1 MSPRMRTRM
10 SSMRN
15 AISTRVYGLNPKR
28 AIASPP
34 LTPVAG
40 DRLDLLGRQLHDPG
54 GAARPVTAVP
64 AERVRALQL
73 RAAERAV
80 RAGRCG
86 WSPGSRRALRCRG
99 SRLAGTRRS
108 RRSTGPRAVVE
119 HGAALIATLRV
130 LGHEG
135 AADRAHEP
143 AEHDAAAA
151 ETEIAVR
158 VEFQRPTRVEF
169 ERAPGIELQGPA
181 RTELELPVR
190 IEVQEGCHRPPLSPS
205 RYPGV
210 RP

>member
-1 MSPRMRTRM
+1 MSKNRGVYFFSSRRRHTRCYRDW
-10 SSMRN
+10 SSDVC
-15 AISTRVYGLNPKR
+15 S
-28 AIASPP
+28 S
-34 LTPVAG
+34 
-40 DRLDLLGRQLHDPG
+40 DL
-54 GAARPVTAVP
+54 
-64 AERVRALQL
+64 L

-86 WSPGSRRALRCRG
+86 WSRGRSRGLRR
-99 SRLAGTRRS
+99 RRS
-108 RRSTGPRAVVE
+108 RLPWDRRRRRSAGPRAAIE
-119 HGAALIATLRV
+119 HRAALIATLRV

-151 ETEIAVR
+151 EPEIAVR

-190 IEVQEGCHRPPLSPS
+190 IEVQEVCHRPPLSPS